1 MSFRDK
7 GEKIAATY
15 LKNKGYKILESNY
28 NGRGFE
34 IDLIANKGNL
44 IAFVEVK
51 RRKSSDF
58 MNPLDSINKKRKE
71 HMIKG
76 ARTFLSVNDL
86 YDRCDVR
93 FDVITVTSDK
103 ENIEH
108 YEDAFRVR
116 D

>member
-7 GEKIAATY
+7 GEKIAAAY
-15 LKNKGYKILESNY
+15 LRGKGYKILESNY

-34 IDLIANKGNL
+34 IDIVAGKGKL
-44 IAFVEVK
+44 VAFVEVK

-58 MNPLDSINKKRKE
+58 MNPLDSINNKRKE

-76 ARTFLSVNDL
+76 ARFFLSVNDL
-86 YDRCDVR
+86 FGSCDVR
-93 FDVITVTSDK
+93 FDVITVVGDN

-108 YEDAFRVR
+108 YEDAFRV
-116 D
+116 

>member
-1 MSFRDK
+1 MNFRDK
-7 GEKIAATY
+7 GEKIAASY
-15 LKNKGYKILESNY
+15 LRNKGYKILAGNY

-34 IDLIANKGNL
+34 IDLIAMKGDL
-44 IAFVEVK
+44 VAFVEVK
-51 RRKSSDF
+51 RRESSEF

-76 ARTFLSVNDL
+76 ARFFLSTNDL

-93 FDVITVTSDK
+93 FDVITVIGAK

-108 YEDAFRVR
+108 YEDAFRV
-116 D
+116 

>member
-7 GEKIAATY
+7 GEEIAAAY
-15 LKNKGYKILESNY
+15 LRGKGYKILAGNY
-28 NGRGFE
+28 NGKGFE
-34 IDLIANKGNL
+34 IDLIARKERL

-58 MNPLDSINKKRKE
+58 MDPLLSIGKKRKE

-76 ARTFLSVNDL
+76 AKVFLLENDL
-86 YDRCDVR
+86 YDKYDVR
-93 FDVITVTSDK
+93 FDIVTIIGNK

-108 YEDAFRVR
+108 YEDAFRIEK
-116 D
+116 

>member
-34 IDLIANKGNL
+34 IDIVAGKEKL

-58 MNPLDSINKKRKE
+58 MDPLDSINKKRKE

-76 ARTFLSVNDL
+76 ARFFLSVNDL
-86 YDRCDVR
+86 FGKCDVR
-93 FDVITVTSDK
+93 FDVITVICDK

-108 YEDAFRVR
+108 YEDAFRV
-116 D
+116 

>member
-15 LKNKGYKILESNY
+15 LRGKGYKILESNY
-28 NGRGFE
+28 NGRSFE
-34 IDLIANKGNL
+34 IDLIAGKDNL

-76 ARTFLSVNDL
+76 ARFFLSVNDL
-86 YDRCDVR
+86 YGSCDVR
-93 FDVITVTSDK
+93 FDVITVTGGK

-108 YEDAFRVR
+108 YEDAFRA
-116 D
+116 

>member
-15 LKNKGYKILESNY
+15 LRDKGYKILQSNY

-34 IDLIANKGNL
+34 IDLIASKGNL
-44 IAFVEVK
+44 ITFVEVK
-51 RRKSSDF
+51 RRKSSGF

-76 ARTFLSVNDL
+76 AKFFLSANDL

-93 FDVITVTSDK
+93 FDVVTVTGDN

-108 YEDAFRVR
+108 YEDAFRA
-116 D
+116 